1 MPDITKFLGKTSREE
16 DILKQFTKLVEKAT
30 SKIGIRELELR
41 LLKPKPIP
49 IYTGPKTGRTN
60 FKQRSLLLVFKSK
73 TYIERFK
80 KFVKINT
87 YNTNNTYH
95 VELFVELIRLLED
108 GRLEFSYDK
117 NRFYVHSKADPKT
130 RIIL

>member
-1 MPDITKFLGKTSREE
+1 MPDITKFLGKTSREG
-16 DILKQFTKLVEKAT
+16 DILRQFAKLVKKAT
-30 SKIGIRELELR
+30 NKQSIRELELR

-49 IYTGPKTGRTN
+49 KYNGPKTGRTD

-95 VELFVELIRLLED
+95 VELFVELVRLLED
-108 GRLEFSYDK
+108 GRLEFSYSNK
-117 NRFYVHSKADPKT
+117 RFYVHSKADPKT
-130 RIIL
+130 RIRL